1 MSEYF
6 QKPTAS
12 GGWVKGELDL
22 SNYTAIADFKNAT
35 GVDTSK
41 VAKNVDFANL
51 KSDVDKLDLDK
62 KWCCLKRCI

>member
-1 MSEYF
+1 M
-6 QKPTAS
+6 
-12 GGWVKGELDL
+12 KGELDL
-22 SNYTAIADFKNAT
+22 SNYIAIADFKNAT

-62 KWCCLKRCI
+62 K